1 MPASEAL
8 TALPASRTLL
18 VRLGRIVPYQHSA
31 EFDRLVMQFA
41 LLLVLLLVLLG
52 LLAQTG
58 TAARESVT

>member
-1 MPASEAL
+1 M
-8 TALPASRTLL
+8 TYR
-18 VRLGRIVPYQHSA
+18 HA

-41 LLLVLLLVLLG
+41 LILVLLLVLLG